1 MDKKKIISFDKIRSF
16 AMDRKNLGDKI
27 VFTNGCFD
35 ILHAG
40 HINYLNRARSF
51 GDLLMIGLNSDA
63 SIKLIKGA
71 DRPIIEQYQ
80 RALVLSALSCVDCIV
95 LFDDKDP
102 ENLIKE
108 VMPDVLVKGA
118 DWEEDDIV
126 GSDIVKQNSGVIKRV
141 EFEVDISTTQII
153 KKINGLFHGKK

>member
-153 KKINGLFHGKK
+153 RKINGLFHGKK